1 MYTMVISGGSGDWG
15 FGGDLSGR
23 QISYIRA
30 RAVDSEITTL
40 PAGAARENSNGV
52 TTRLSGSSPGVC
64 YSAGRWLAAYL
75 HVLKLPRL
83 ADSAV
88 GRYGLLSRRP
98 ACLGVVSG

>member
-30 RAVDSEITTL
+30 RAVDSEITML
-40 PAGAARENSNGV
+40 PAGTARENLNGV
-52 TTRLSGSSPGVC
+52 TTRRSGSSPGVC

-88 GRYGLLSRRP
+88 GR
-98 ACLGVVSG
+98 